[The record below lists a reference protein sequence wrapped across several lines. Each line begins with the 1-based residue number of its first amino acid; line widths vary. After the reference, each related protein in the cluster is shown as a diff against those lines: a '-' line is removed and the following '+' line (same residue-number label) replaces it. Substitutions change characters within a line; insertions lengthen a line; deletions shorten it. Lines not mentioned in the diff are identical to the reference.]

1 MPKVVPTLASILCI
15 ILRYGLGSNRSG
27 LLDLSYMHAE
37 WVKTDIQV
45 CTGQRS
51 KVKGQRYLT
60 YLGWQVL
67 GAKHR
72 DRGVLELNWVE
83 SSRNLETSFQM

>member
-27 LLDLSYMHAE
+27 FLDLSYMHAE

-45 CTGQRS
+45 HTGQRS
-51 KVKGQRYLT
+51 KVPDLPGLASIGSQAQR
-60 YLGWQVL
+60 
-67 GAKHR
+67 
-72 DRGVLELNWVE
+72 
-83 SSRNLETSFQM
+83 